1 MIEFSPVTHE
11 FRSLVER
18 RRELST
24 FLGSAFAALGLFL
37 HNSLQGGLPDSLKAI
52 QQHLFADYAFALMV
66 ISLILALRMAKLH
79 GGMVLNGILYA
90 RLMQEQN
97 FTKKGDPKRVAR
109 HNWFGVSFLQF
120 LLVDLIAGFSAAIL
134 ALAFAV
140 HVWVAVGLGVGVF
153 VLWVMLYFRFHR
165 QAGAFAFKKIA
176 EEKCAPVDRN
186 DWEPTC
192 RPAFNKPTKE

>member
-1 MIEFSPVTHE
+1 MEPGFHLQVAVSRHLSAFRFLGKPSSDACRAYCARALLVLWMTRNGRRSGRRGATMIEFSPVTHE

-79 GGMVLNGILYA
+79 GGMVLNGILY
-90 RLMQEQN
+90 
-97 FTKKGDPKRVAR
+97 
-109 HNWFGVSFLQF
+109 
-120 LLVDLIAGFSAAIL
+120 
-134 ALAFAV
+134 
-140 HVWVAVGLGVGVF
+140 
-153 VLWVMLYFRFHR
+153 
-165 QAGAFAFKKIA
+165 
-176 EEKCAPVDRN
+176 
-186 DWEPTC
+186 
-192 RPAFNKPTKE
+192 